1 MQLDGKVAIVTGAAS
16 GLGRASCVTLAKAG
30 VRVAAFDRDESRLAD
45 LCRELG
51 SAAFGRVVDVAD
63 ETSVSSG
70 VDAVLEAFQA
80 VHIAVNC
87 AGVADAAKTVSKG
100 QPFPLATWNKV
111 VGINLTGTFNII
123 RFAALA
129 MTRNQPEGASGERG
143 VIINTASGAASQGQV
158 GQAAY
163 SASKAGVV
171 GLTLPVARDLAE
183 YGIRVV
189 SIAPGLFD
197 TGMVAGMPP
206 KVSQSIVDRMILYP
220 NRMGQPDEFASLVNH
235 IAENAYLNAT
245 TISIDAG
252 ARMQP
257 R

>member
-1 MQLDGKVAIVTGAAS
+1 MQLNGKVAIVTGAAS

-63 ETSVSSG
+63 ETSVSSAIE
-70 VDAVLEAFQA
+70 AVLEAFQA

-111 VGINLTGTFNII
+111 IGINLTGTFNII

-129 MTRNQPEGASGERG
+129 MTCNQPEGPSGERG